1 MGSNNSK
8 KENSNEVISD
18 TIGWNNVKTENMT
31 ASKKIFND
39 LSDDAKKLIV
49 SLNIPDLTETPV
61 SDHDVNNIF
70 QKINNNLKG
79 DDRDKFAKLMDE
91 LSPEDGNKEDMSTT
105 SPFISSEMYDH
116 MVNSKTS
123 EDSIVN
129 KQSGGGNRHLNHN
142 NYTVNESS
150 TSSTTDLSSSSSDS
164 DSNLMEQSEAD
175 IRAEVKRESRQRSSR
190 HRSSRSS
197 KQRTHR
203 SKRTIKSED
212 TQTGGESDMNLSYLS
227 SSAHTDGAF
236 SDSDKPSHKSKKAS
250 DTEAK
255 SSHQEDSVADENK
268 EMVSTS
274 VSVNTSDI
282 NMVSEL

>member
-1 MGSNNSK
+1 MGSSSSK
-8 KENSNEVISD
+8 PQSKEVISD
-18 TIGWNNVKTENMT
+18 TIGWNNIKTENMT

-39 LSDDAKKLIV
+39 LSDDAKKLII
-49 SLNIPDLTETPV
+49 SLNIPELTETPV

-91 LSPEDGNKEDMSTT
+91 LSPEEANKEDMSTT
-105 SPFISSEMYDH
+105 SPFISSEMYEH

-123 EDSIVN
+123 EDSVVN
-129 KQSGGGNRHLNHN
+129 KQSGGADLNHDDDS
-142 NYTVNESS
+142 SS
-150 TSSTTDLSSSSSDS
+150 TSSSSDS
-164 DSNLMEQSEAD
+164 SILEQSEAD
-175 IRAEVKRESRQRSSR
+175 FQSSRPRASRQRSSR
-190 HRSSRSS
+190 QRSSRSS
-197 KQRTHR
+197 RTRSHR

-236 SDSDKPSHKSKKAS
+236 SDSDQPSHKSKKVADS
-250 DTEAK
+250 EAK

-268 EMVSTS
+268 EMLSTS